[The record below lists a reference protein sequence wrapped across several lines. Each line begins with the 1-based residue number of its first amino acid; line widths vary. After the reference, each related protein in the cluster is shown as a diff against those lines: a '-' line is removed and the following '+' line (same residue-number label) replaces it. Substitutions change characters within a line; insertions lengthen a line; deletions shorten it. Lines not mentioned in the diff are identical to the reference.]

1 MQHDLETQRLRD
13 TRAWITKARHDLE
26 AAARLLDG
34 PVLLDIVAYHC
45 QQSAE
50 KALKAFLFWNDQP
63 FRKTHDLEELL
74 YLCIQIDS
82 SLEDL
87 SEAALVLTPMAT
99 EFRYPGDLLEPP
111 LDEAREALHLA
122 NKFLEAV
129 LPRLPQKVREESD

>member
-1 MQHDLETQRLRD
+1 MQHDPEIQRLRD

-26 AAARLLDG
+26 AAARLLDV

-45 QQSAE
+45 QQAAE

-74 YLCIQIDS
+74 SLCIQIDS
-82 SLEDL
+82 SLEGLAED
-87 SEAALVLTPMAT
+87 ALILTPMAT

-111 LDEAREALHLA
+111 LNEVREALHLA
-122 NKFLEAV
+122 NKCLQAV
-129 LPRLPQKVREESD
+129 LSRLPQKVREELE